1 MSYLSAIIQLIVAIP
16 KVYQILKG
24 LWDLIIAENQKTQKI
39 DQQKAIDEM
48 KKAQTEEEIRN
59 ANRRITNNLPQSFWL
74 C

>member
-59 ANRRITNNLPQSFWL
+59 ANRRITNNLP
-74 C
+74 